1 MNNYKLTN
9 IIGIACD
16 YSVASDRQKK
26 LYWDAVLRN
35 EEMRERMQA
44 DLDRRIA
51 NFTYEYSSAS
61 S

>member
-1 MNNYKLTN
+1 MNNYKLTPDN

-26 LYWDAVLRN
+26 LYWDAVLYN
-35 EEMRERMQA
+35 EKLQERMQA

-51 NFTYEYSSAS
+51 TFTYKYSS
-61 S
+61 